1 MELGFVG
8 LGKMGLNMTRR
19 LRQDGHEI
27 VVHDVN
33 AEARESAAEVGARP
47 MESLEALVEALS
59 PPRAVWIMVPAGPIT
74 AETIT
79 RLGALLSAGDVII
92 DGGNSNYRE
101 TMEHGRTLAEKG
113 IRLLDA
119 GTSGGVWGLE
129 IGYCLMIG
137 GEEEAFSRLE
147 PIFKSLAPERGYARV
162 GPSGSGHFVKM
173 THNGIE
179 YAMMQAYAEGFELLK
194 AKQEFNLDLE
204 SIAGLWNRGSVIRS
218 WLLELAEEAFHE
230 DPGLDAIRGYVED
243 SGEGRWT
250 VENAIDL
257 RVPAPTIAMALFARF
272 RSRQEENFGNKVL
285 AALRNQFGGH
295 AVKKK

>member
-1 MELGFVG
+1 
-8 LGKMGLNMTRR
+8 MTRR